1 MIHKEGKNTILITIL
16 LLLILNTT
24 FFIIIEHEFVFW
36 GLLLFS
42 LILLTIIVQF
52 FRDPKRKTELS
63 ENFIV
68 SPADGKV
75 VVIERTIES
84 EYFKDERLMIS
95 VFMSLWNVHVN
106 RYPVSGSVC
115 YFKYHKGNYLIAR
128 NPKSSSENERTSIVI
143 EDRKNQKILFR
154 QIAGIVARRIVWYMK
169 PGEEVIQGS
178 QCGFI
183 KFGSRVDLF
192 LPVDTKLHIH
202 IGDRVKAG
210 ISVLGDF
217 KNLS

>member
-1 MIHKEGKNTILITIL
+1 MIHKEGKKTILFTIIL
-16 LLLILNTT
+16 LVILNTAS
-24 FFIIIEHEFVFW
+24 FIFIEYEIVFW

-42 LILLTIIVQF
+42 LILLYIIVQF
-52 FRDPKRKTELS
+52 FRNPNRIPELN
-63 ENFIV
+63 ENSIL

-75 VVIERTIES
+75 VVIERTIEP

-115 YFKYHKGNYLIAR
+115 YFKYHKGTYLIAR
-128 NPKSSSENERTSIVI
+128 NPKSSLENERTTVVI
-143 EDRKNQKILFR
+143 EDRNRKILFR
-154 QIAGIVARRIVWYMK
+154 QIAGIVARRIVWYME
-169 PGEEVIQGS
+169 PGDEVIQGS

-192 LPVDTKLHIH
+192 LPVDTKLRIQ
-202 IGDRVKAG
+202 IGDTVKAG
-210 ISVLGDF
+210 ITVLADY
-217 KNLS
+217 KDLS

>member
-1 MIHKEGKNTILITIL
+1 MIHKEGKKTILFTIIL
-16 LLLILNTT
+16 LVIINTAS
-24 FFIIIEHEFVFW
+24 FIIIEYEIVFW

-42 LILLTIIVQF
+42 FILLFIIVQF
-52 FRDPKRKTELS
+52 FRNPNRKPELNKNS
-63 ENFIV
+63 IL

-115 YFKYHKGNYLIAR
+115 YFKYHKGKYLIAR
-128 NPKSSSENERTSIVI
+128 NPKSSLENERTTVVI
-143 EDRKNQKILFR
+143 EDRDHKILFR

-169 PGEEVIQGS
+169 PGDEVIQGS

-192 LPVDTKLHIH
+192 LPVDTNLHIQ
-202 IGDRVKAG
+202 IGDTVKAG
-210 ISVLGDF
+210 KTVLADY
-217 KNLS
+217 KDLP